1 MTSPVCLQGAEGK
14 WVGWISGVRHAHP
27 RKGLKLS
34 HPAGTEKPSAGSR
47 KPGRGGLFQGLRE
60 RLAQGTPPLL
70 PGPSLLT
77 PSTVLLR
84 GGEREASDS
93 FLKNRIL
100 KVSSLQ
106 CFRGGG

>member
-1 MTSPVCLQGAEGK
+1 MGWMDFRSPARSSPKGPETQPPR
-14 WVGWISGVRHAHP
+14 RH
-27 RKGLKLS
+27 RKAKRGEQE
-34 HPAGTEKPSAGSR
+34 A
-47 KPGRGGLFQGLRE
+47 RGGVFQGLRE
-60 RLAQGTPPLL
+60 RLASGAPPLL

-84 GGEREASDS
+84 GGELEASDS